1 MRFDKFLT
9 ALPVPFCIGSGNFL
23 YPVASGFMIAL
34 SRPWFNANV
43 ALFNFSKQSLTSVD
57 WPWFKLISPSDPA
70 FALNVNKKIES
81 KVMAN
86 FLNILNYILY
96 SGFL

>member
-1 MRFDKFLT
+1 
-9 ALPVPFCIGSGNFL
+9 
-23 YPVASGFMIAL
+23 
-34 SRPWFNANV
+34 
-43 ALFNFSKQSLTSVD
+43 
-57 WPWFKLISPSDPA
+57 
-70 FALNVNKKIES
+70 LNVNKKIES